1 MATATSPRTVS
12 VYEPT
17 VTGLPPLRPYLEG
30 VWDRRLF
37 IWHMA
42 RTKMK
47 AQHYDTV
54 MGVVWLIADPL
65 VMAATLY
72 LMRAVLRPGG
82 GNAAYQAHVIANL
95 IMGVS
100 FFFLV
105 RDIVQ
110 GCALSIVGNRQMVLN
125 SSAPRA
131 CFPAVTLVRAACDLV
146 PALFIYFLV
155 HAFTGQPWGWS
166 LLSLPVVMVLMVA
179 FSLGLGLLWAPLVV
193 FFRDAGI
200 LLPYLMRIWM
210 YITPVMF
217 LMSEIPAKFHLV
229 FIINPLYPY
238 FAMLQQIFQ
247 AKWPSPGYLMGGL
260 AWAVGFMLV
269 GGVAFLIRER
279 DYAVRL

>member
-1 MATATSPRTVS
+1 MATTTHSRTIS

-17 VTGLPPLRPYLEG
+17 VTGLPPLRAYLEN

-54 MGVVWLIADPL
+54 MGVVWLIVDPL

-72 LMRAVLRPGG
+72 LVRAVFRSTGPP
-82 GNAAYQAHVIANL
+82 AQQAHVIANL

-100 FFFLV
+100 FFYLV

-110 GCALSIVGNRQMVLN
+110 GGAMSIVQNRQMVLN

-131 CFPAVTLVRAACDLV
+131 CFPAVTLVRAVCDLG
-146 PALFIYFLV
+146 PALLIYFTV
-155 HAFTGQPWGWS
+155 HLLAGQPWG
-166 LLSLPVVMVLMVA
+166 LSLICLPLVVALLIV
-179 FSLGLGLLWAPLVV
+179 FSLGLGLLFAPLVV
-193 FFRDAGI
+193 FFRDTAT
-200 LLPYLMRIWM
+200 LLPYVMRIWM

-217 LMSEIPAKFHLV
+217 LVAEIPAGFRTV
-229 FIINPLYPY
+229 FLFNPLYPF
-238 FAMLQQIFQ
+238 FAMLQQIFV
-247 AKWPSPGYLMGGL
+247 AKWPSPAYIMGAL
-260 AWAVGFMLV
+260 AWAVGSLLV